1 VWVEKDALADTVM
14 APSFPE
20 TLIEA
25 DVAEA
30 INGRAKEQIRARQ
43 PTKRRDNMVIRYF
56 LIWILE

>member
-1 VWVEKDALADTVM
+1 MWVEKDADADTVM

-30 INGRAKEQIRARQ
+30 VKGMAKEQIRARQ
-43 PTKRRDNMVIRYF
+43 ATNRRDDMVMRCF
-56 LIWILE
+56 LS